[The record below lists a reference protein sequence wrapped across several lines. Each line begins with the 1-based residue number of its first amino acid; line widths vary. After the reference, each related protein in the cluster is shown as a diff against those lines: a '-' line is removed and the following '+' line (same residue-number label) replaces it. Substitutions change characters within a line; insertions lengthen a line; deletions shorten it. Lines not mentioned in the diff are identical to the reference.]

1 MIPPLRG
8 GRPAAGPRISRLSW
22 PRRRRPTQ
30 PAFAPAP
37 AARAGTNRRVRPELA
52 RTRRRL
58 VRAALALVG
67 GTAAMFGAA
76 HALSEG
82 GLFRVREVRFT
93 GLVHA
98 RADVLRAEAGLA
110 RRRWIFDDLDPVEA
124 ALRRDPLVRRASV
137 RRELPGRLV
146 VEVEER
152 QPAAYWSGPELRP
165 IDGEGRVLPLDP
177 ARYGWDL
184 PVLMA
189 PGRRDSAPAVHEG
202 RLVDG
207 EVRSLLRL
215 VVGIRDRVPEIARR
229 ISVAELREDGRVVL
243 HVMRA
248 AGGGERARPGEVRLR
263 LETPLAKVAL
273 LPDVIRDLEL
283 RRAGFESL
291 DLSFADQIVVRPGEP
306 VPSGGGPA
314 FGRPAGEEGDSGTAG
329 VQGAEPV
336 GAGGLRGRAPRES
349 PPERE
354 NPAGDLDAE
363 LEPEPEPEP
372 FDLPHA
378 EAT

>member
-1 MIPPLRG
+1 
-8 GRPAAGPRISRLSW
+8 
-22 PRRRRPTQ
+22 
-30 PAFAPAP
+30 
-37 AARAGTNRRVRPELA
+37 VRPDLA
-52 RTRRRL
+52 RTRRRRL
-58 VRAALALVG
+58 RAAVAAAA
-67 GTAAMFGAA
+67 GTAAAFGAA
-76 HALSEG
+76 HAVFEG
-82 GLFRVREVRFT
+82 GLLRVRDVRFT
-93 GLVHA
+93 GLVNA
-98 RADVLRAEAGLA
+98 RADVLRAESGLA
-110 RRRWIFDDLDPVEA
+110 RRRWIFDDVDAAEA
-124 ALRRDPLVRRASV
+124 ALRRDPLVRSARI
-137 RRELPGRLV
+137 RRELPNRLV

-152 QPAAYWSGPELRP
+152 VPAAYWSGPELRP

-189 PGRRDSAPAVHEG
+189 PGRRDAAPAVHEG

-207 EVRSLLRL
+207 EVRALLRL

-229 ISVAELREDGRVVL
+229 VSVAELRDGGRVVL

-263 LETPLAKVAL
+263 LETPLEKVAL

-306 VPSGGGPA
+306 VPPAEGSFPAPPARGAPSAGGAAGGAGPAPVGGPA
-314 FGRPAGEEGDSGTAG
+314 AAPAPSPD
-329 VQGAEPV
+329 
-336 GAGGLRGRAPRES
+336 PRL
-349 PPERE
+349 
-354 NPAGDLDAE
+354 PADPD
-363 LEPEPEPEP
+363 PDVEPEP

>member
-1 MIPPLRG
+1 V
-8 GRPAAGPRISRLSW
+8 A
-22 PRRRRPTQ
+22 
-30 PAFAPAP
+30 
-37 AARAGTNRRVRPELA
+37 
-52 RTRRRL
+52 
-58 VRAALALVG
+58 
-67 GTAAMFGAA
+67 GTAAAFAAA
-76 HALSEG
+76 HAAFEG
-82 GLFRVREVRFT
+82 GLLRVREVRFA

-98 RADVLRAEAGLA
+98 RAEVLRAESGLA
-110 RRRWIFDDLDPVEA
+110 RRRWIFDDLDAPEA
-124 ALRRDPLVRRASV
+124 ALRRDPLIRRARI

-152 QPAAYWSGPELRP
+152 VPAAYWSAPELRP
-165 IDGEGRVLPLDP
+165 IDAEGRVLPLDP

-189 PGRRDSAPAVHEG
+189 PGRVDAAPAVHEG

-207 EVRSLLRL
+207 EVRALLRL

-229 ISVAELREDGRVVL
+229 VSVAELREGGRVVL

-263 LETPLAKVAL
+263 LETPLEKVAL

-291 DLSFADQIVVRPGEP
+291 DLSFADQIVVRPGAP
-306 VPSGGGPA
+306 VAAPGAGGAPPAFGGPA
-314 FGRPAGEEGDSGTAG
+314 DGLSAGRPASPGGGGASGAPG
-329 VQGAEPV
+329 P
-336 GAGGLRGRAPRES
+336 AGGRDAP
-349 PPERE
+349 
-354 NPAGDLDAE
+354 PARQPRLPADPDPG
-363 LEPEPEPEP
+363 PSPEP
-372 FDLPHA
+372 FDLPYP